1 MKGREGKR
9 SYTVAVK
16 RDFVA
21 RHFLFGGDW
30 GPENSVH
37 SHHYQIELRLEGDS
51 LDQHGYLVDIVD
63 VERSLE
69 WIVDFFKDKTLNEL
83 PEFRGL
89 NPSIEHL
96 SRIISTLL
104 LERIDADSLS
114 ALEVRVW
121 ENDIAWASHRWEK
134 D

>member
-1 MKGREGKR
+1 MKAREAKR

-30 GPENSVH
+30 GPENAVH
-37 SHHYQIELRLEGDS
+37 SHHYQVELRLQGES

-63 VERSLE
+63 VESSLD
-69 WIVDFFKDKTLNEL
+69 WIVNFFKDKTLNEL
-83 PEFRGL
+83 PEFQGL

-96 SRIISTLL
+96 SRIICTLL
-104 LERIDADSLS
+104 LERIDVDRIT

-121 ENDIAWASHRWEK
+121 ENDIAWASYRWEK
-134 D
+134 A